1 MTSNDRV
8 LQNDRLLHFVARG
21 ALALVLPLALSAA
34 AWAATVEVKVS
45 DPDGKPVP
53 GASVSLVPSNR
64 QGTTGAEGVA
74 RFDNVPPGA
83 YDVAVRSSVFGS
95 SRTDV
100 NVTEGAPVSVAVT
113 LSPQIHRSETV
124 TVSPNARDTFES
136 YQPTT
141 VMGGA
146 DLQQRLG
153 NTLGATL
160 ANEPGVNVRSFGS
173 GNARPV
179 LRGLDNDR
187 VLILENGARTG
198 DLSSQSADH
207 GVTLDPATS
216 TQIEIVRGPAT
227 LLYGSSAIGG
237 VVNVVSDEI
246 VTKPQQGVH
255 GAFTV
260 QGATADENAGI
271 AGNLGGGN
279 GKVAYR
285 VNGSANR
292 TDDYDTPE
300 GKVPNT
306 QSNSKSGGGS
316 LAFTGDDA
324 YLGASYQYVDTR
336 YGVPFVEEGG
346 TTLHPR
352 RHRVDLRGERRNLGG
367 FISGVKFQ
375 GGFRDYK
382 HDEIE
387 ASGEIATSFAN
398 KVTEGNLYLNHRA
411 FGALTGTFGLRGEH
425 RDYSALGEE
434 ALAPPTIQ
442 NTFAGFLYEEL
453 TYRHVSL
460 QFGGRLDHTSF
471 DPDGAA
477 IERPDLPR
485 RDFTNFSGSVGV
497 LGHLRDDLT
506 LALNLARAAR
516 NPSLE
521 ELYNLGPHV
530 GNFAFE
536 IGDPTL
542 DTEVAYGADLS
553 LRYRRSRFVGEATGF
568 INNIDRFIFPFQSGE
583 VDEEEGLPIVSFTS
597 ADSKFTGFE
606 AHLDAGLTDSLWLVL
621 GGDAVRGE
629 LRGGGGPLPRI
640 PPYRLWAGLRFERKQ
655 FHLEGEVKNVGKQT
669 RVYGAE
675 TPTDGYTVVNF
686 HGSYEIT
693 TGHTVHTVTVRVDN
707 LGDELYRNHLS
718 YIKDLT
724 PEMGRSL
731 RLVYGVRF

>member
-1 MTSNDRV
+1 MVRSDAV
-8 LQNDRLLHFVARG
+8 PFVIVRG
-21 ALALVLPLALSAA
+21 ALALTLFGILSASA
-34 AWAATVEVKVS
+34 IAATVEVKVS
-45 DPDGKPVP
+45 DADDKAVS
-53 GASVSLVPSNR
+53 GATVTLLPSNR
-64 QGTTGAEGVA
+64 HGTSGDDGLV
-74 RFDNVPPGA
+74 RFDNVQAGA
-83 YDVAVRSSVFGS
+83 YDVAARRSGFAP
-95 SRTDV
+95 SRTDIT
-100 NVTEGAPVSVAVT
+100 VTEGTPVTAAIT
-113 LSPQIHRSETV
+113 LLTQVHLSETV
-124 TVSPNARDTFES
+124 TVSPNVRDTFES
-136 YQPTT
+136 YQPAS
-141 VMGGA
+141 VLGGE

-160 ANEPGVNVRSFGS
+160 ASEPGVNVRSFGS

-179 LRGLDNDR
+179 VRGLDNDR

-207 GVTLDPATS
+207 GVTLDPATA
-216 TQIEIVRGPAT
+216 TQIEVVRGPAT

-237 VVNVVSDEI
+237 VVNLVSDEI
-246 VTKPQQGVH
+246 VTKPLQGVH

-271 AGNLGGGN
+271 GGNISGGN

-285 VNGSANR
+285 VNGSAQR
-292 TDDYDTPE
+292 TDDYETPE
-300 GKVPNT
+300 GEVPNS

-316 LAFTGDDA
+316 IAATGENG

-336 YGVPFVEEGG
+336 YGVPFVEEGE

-367 FISGVKFQ
+367 FITGVKFL

-387 ASGEIATSFAN
+387 GSGEIATSFKN
-398 KVTEGNLYLNHRA
+398 KVTEGDLYLNHRA
-411 FGALTGTFGLRGEH
+411 FGPLTGTFGLRGEH
-425 RDYSALGEE
+425 RAYSSAGEE
-434 ALAPPTIQ
+434 ALAPPTTQ
-442 NTFAGFLYEEL
+442 NSFSGFAYEEL
-453 TYRHVSL
+453 TFRHLSL
-460 QFGGRLDHTSF
+460 QFGGRVDHTSF

-477 IERPDLPR
+477 VERPDVPK
-485 RDFTNFSGSVGV
+485 RDFTNFSASVGV
-497 LGHLRDDLT
+497 LGYLRDDLT

-521 ELYNLGPHV
+521 ELYNLGPHA

-542 DTEVAYGADLS
+542 PTEVAYGADLS
-553 LRYRRSRFVGEATGF
+553 LRYRTERFVGEGTVF
-568 INNIDRFIFPFQSGE
+568 VNRIDRFIFPFQTGE
-583 VDEEEGLPIVSFTS
+583 TDEEEGLPIVSFSS
-597 ADSKFTGFE
+597 ADSKLTGFE
-606 AHLDAGLTDSLWLVL
+606 AHVDAGLTNALWLIL

-629 LRGGGGPLPRI
+629 LRDGGGALPRI
-640 PPYRLWAGLRFERKQ
+640 PPHRLWAGLRFEHKQ
-655 FHLEGEVKNVGKQT
+655 LHFEGEVKNVGKQT

-686 HGSYEIT
+686 HASYQISR
-693 TGHTVHTVTVRVDN
+693 GHTLHTLTVRADN

-724 PEMGRSL
+724 PEMGRSF